1 MAKGIMYID
10 GQRVPFDGETNV
22 LSVIR
27 KAGIEM
33 PTFCYYS
40 DLSVYGACRMCVVE
54 DERGKIET
62 SCSMKPRDGLSIRTN
77 TSRLLKHRRM
87 ILELLLASHNCS
99 CTTCE
104 KSGDCR
110 LQELAMR
117 FGVRRVRFGD
127 SREESQLDDSSPAV
141 VRDPSKCILCGDCVR
156 VCGETIGM
164 GIIDFAQRGYNMRV
178 SPAFNR
184 TLSETH
190 CISCGQCS
198 AVCPTGAITVY
209 NQIGKAWRA
218 IHDPKVRTVVQ
229 IAPAVRVAVG
239 EAFGLPAGANVL
251 DQLVTALKYMG
262 VDEIY
267 DTTFAADFTTI
278 EESQEFLARLENGGP
293 FPMFT
298 SCCPAW
304 VKYLELENPKYL
316 KHISTCK
323 SPMEMFASI
332 VREHYQEKDAQD
344 GRTTFQIAIMPCTA
358 KKMEAARP
366 QFRHDGK
373 PDVDLV
379 LTTQEI
385 INMIKES
392 GIQLPQMEMEAPD
405 LPFGLGSGSATI
417 YGTTGGVAEAVVRH
431 CMPDKS
437 RNTLRALE
445 YSPLRGNE
453 SVREATVQVGDR
465 EIHLAVVHGLIHA
478 QELLKEIDAGN
489 AYYDLI
495 EVMTCPGGC
504 VGGAGQPY
512 GLKQKKQDRTAGLYA
527 ADRSAPFKRAEYN
540 PVVTSML
547 DAYTPEQRHDL
558 LHVDYT
564 KKRSSLC
571 SAAARITGRLLRFLS
586 GFPSFFAFLALFVF
600 FLAYQYDFR
609 YDGKIISARH
619 SAGFLFWRYSNGH
632 RQHSRLRLC
641 AIRHV
646 LRGGEPDLPP
656 LPGHDRWEPVGGRLS
671 QLLFCGDP
679 LLCGHPRHTPRR
691 RQHSGHAEVGRCHSR
706 RSAEHSCHSVHRRIH
721 RAAPHRRHHL

>member
-1 MAKGIMYID
+1 MANKGIMYID
-10 GQRVPFDGETNV
+10 GQRVPFDGEPNV

-77 TSRLLKHRRM
+77 TARLLKHRRM

-117 FGVRRVRFGD
+117 FGVRKVRFGD
-127 SREESQLDDSSPAV
+127 SREESKLDDSSPAV

-156 VCGETIGM
+156 MCGETIGM
-164 GIIDFAQRGYNMRV
+164 DIIDFAQRGYNMRV
-178 SPAFNR
+178 SPAFGR
-184 TLSETH
+184 TLSQTH
-190 CISCGQCS
+190 CISCGQCA
-198 AVCPTGAITVY
+198 AVCPTGAITIY

-239 EAFGLPAGANVL
+239 EAFGLPAGTNVL

-262 VDEIY
+262 IDEIY
-267 DTTFAADFTTI
+267 DTTFGADFTTI
-278 EESQEFLARLENGGP
+278 EESEEFLARLEAGGP

-304 VKYLELENPKYL
+304 VKYLEMENPKYL

-332 VREHYQEKDAQD
+332 VRKHYQEKDARD
-344 GRTTFQIAIMPCTA
+344 GKTTFHIAIMPCTA

-366 QFRHDGK
+366 QFQHDGK

-392 GIQLPQMEMEAPD
+392 GIQLPQLDLEAPD
-405 LPFGLGSGSATI
+405 LPFGLGLS
-417 YGTTGGVAEAVVRH
+417 
-431 CMPDKS
+431 
-437 RNTLRALE
+437 
-445 YSPLRGNE
+445 
-453 SVREATVQVGDR
+453 
-465 EIHLAVVHGLIHA
+465 LIH
-478 QELLKEIDAGN
+478 I
-489 AYYDLI
+489 
-495 EVMTCPGGC
+495 
-504 VGGAGQPY
+504 
-512 GLKQKKQDRTAGLYA
+512 
-527 ADRSAPFKRAEYN
+527 
-540 PVVTSML
+540 
-547 DAYTPEQRHDL
+547 
-558 LHVDYT
+558 
-564 KKRSSLC
+564 
-571 SAAARITGRLLRFLS
+571 
-586 GFPSFFAFLALFVF
+586 
-600 FLAYQYDFR
+600 
-609 YDGKIISARH
+609 
-619 SAGFLFWRYSNGH
+619 
-632 RQHSRLRLC
+632 
-641 AIRHV
+641 
-646 LRGGEPDLPP
+646 
-656 LPGHDRWEPVGGRLS
+656 
-671 QLLFCGDP
+671 
-679 LLCGHPRHTPRR
+679 
-691 RQHSGHAEVGRCHSR
+691 
-706 RSAEHSCHSVHRRIH
+706 
-721 RAAPHRRHHL
+721 